1 MSPFFCVRTSPEPY
15 GARAGQRLPAQRLA
29 PQGAEK
35 EKMPVKKKLTAVCVL
50 MAAVCLFAATAF
62 AETGDVAGVIQST
75 WQSAAQQIKTV
86 VNTVVFPALDL
97 ILVIAFFVKAG
108 TTYYEYRKHGQIEW
122 TGLILLFAGLVLTLT
137 APLYIW
143 TIAGV

>member
-1 MSPFFCVRTSPEPY
+1 MSPFFCVRTSPEAY
-15 GARAGQRLPAQRLA
+15 GARAGQRLPAQRLD
-29 PQGAEK
+29 PQGAE
-35 EKMPVKKKLTAVCVL
+35 
-50 MAAVCLFAATAF
+50 
-62 AETGDVAGVIQST
+62 
-75 WQSAAQQIKTV
+75 V

-97 ILVIAFFVKAG
+97 ILVTAFFVKAG

-122 TGLILLFAGLVLTLT
+122 TGLILLFAGLVLSLT

>member
-1 MSPFFCVRTSPEPY
+1 M
-15 GARAGQRLPAQRLA
+15 
-29 PQGAEK
+29 
-35 EKMPVKKKLTAVCVL
+35 KKKLTAVCVL
-50 MAAVCLFAATAF
+50 TAAVCLFAATAF

-97 ILVIAFFVKAG
+97 ILVTAFFVKAG
-108 TTYYEYRKHGQIEW
+108 TTNYEYRKHGQIEW

>member
-1 MSPFFCVRTSPEPY
+1 M
-15 GARAGQRLPAQRLA
+15 
-29 PQGAEK
+29 
-35 EKMPVKKKLTAVCVL
+35 KKKLTAVCVL

-62 AETGDVAGVIQST
+62 AETGDVAGVI
-75 WQSAAQQIKTV
+75 QSAAQQIKTV